1 MNIDERFD
9 IISANVLLY
18 TLYIPFNVL
27 AIILAIPMVFIFIP
41 FTYFRNYN
49 EFIMIFSFP
58 NILIVYYIFYKI
70 IFESMIN
77 LIK

>member
-9 IISANVLLY
+9 IISANVIFY

-27 AIILAIPMVFIFIP
+27 AIILALPCLLFFIP

-49 EFIMIFSFP
+49 EFTMIISFP
-58 NILIVYYIFYKI
+58 NILILYYIFYKI
-70 IFESMIN
+70 IFESMLK

>member
-9 IISANVLLY
+9 IISANLLFY

-27 AIILAIPMVFIFIP
+27 AIILALPMVLIFIP

-58 NILIVYYIFYKI
+58 NILILYYIFYKV
-70 IFESMIN
+70 IFDIMIN

>member
-9 IISANVLLY
+9 IISANVIFY

-27 AIILAIPMVFIFIP
+27 AIILAIPMVLIFIP
-41 FTYFRNYN
+41 FTYFRNYD
-49 EFIMIFSFP
+49 EFTMIFSFP

-70 IFESMIN
+70 IFDSMIN

>member
-9 IISANVLLY
+9 IISANVLFY

-27 AIILAIPMVFIFIP
+27 AIILALPILLFYIP

-49 EFIMIFSFP
+49 EFTMIISFP

-70 IFESMIN
+70 IFDSMIN

>member
-9 IISANVLLY
+9 IISANVIFY

-27 AIILAIPMVFIFIP
+27 AIILALPMVLIFIP

-58 NILIVYYIFYKI
+58 NILILYYIFYKV
-70 IFESMIN
+70 IFDSMIN

>member
-9 IISANVLLY
+9 IISANVIFY

-27 AIILAIPMVFIFIP
+27 AIILALPMVLIFIP

-58 NILIVYYIFYKI
+58 NILILYFIFYKV
-70 IFESMIN
+70 IFDSMIN

>member
-9 IISANVLLY
+9 IISANVLFY

-27 AIILAIPMVFIFIP
+27 AIIFALPCLLIFIP
-41 FTYFRNYN
+41 MTYFRNYN
-49 EFIMIFSFP
+49 EFNMIVAFP

-70 IFESMIN
+70 IFDSMIN